1 MNRSNP
7 IWEIFKVVVAVFV
20 VAIIIRYF
28 VFQPFIVDGSSMEP
42 NFHNNEYIIV
52 QKISYYV
59 STPHRGDVV
68 VLKYPNDTSID
79 YIKRIIG
86 LPGETIKILNGNVYI
101 NGKLLN
107 EPYLTAGQKTTID
120 GSLTVPYQVTLESG
134 QYFVMGDNRDHSADS
149 REGWV
154 LPKDDIIGRASIVL
168 YPTQDFHSVSA
179 IKYSN

>member
-101 NGKLLN
+101 
-107 EPYLTAGQKTTID
+107 
-120 GSLTVPYQVTLESG
+120 
-134 QYFVMGDNRDHSADS
+134 
-149 REGWV
+149 
-154 LPKDDIIGRASIVL
+154 
-168 YPTQDFHSVSA
+168 
-179 IKYSN
+179 